1 MTRYIKSMIVGD
13 LTINDPKSSEGLGI
27 NVTLKSGVA
36 VDLHSLGFDDSAI
49 RKSQKLKKTID
60 RLQWVKVLSE
70 KEYIEALAK
79 AESVIGKPISQPVA
93 ISGVDEENMF
103 DDALRELEN
112 KEEAKNAKTEVSKT
126 SRLTKSKKE

>member
-1 MTRYIKSMIVGD
+1 MIVGD